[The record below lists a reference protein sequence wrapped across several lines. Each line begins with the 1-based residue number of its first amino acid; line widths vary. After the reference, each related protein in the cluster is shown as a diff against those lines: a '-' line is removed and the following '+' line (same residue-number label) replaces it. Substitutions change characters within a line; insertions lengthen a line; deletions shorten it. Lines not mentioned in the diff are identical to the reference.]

1 MLQSLMNSLFGC
13 SHRRTTFP
21 LTPLKKSSHG
31 ALQGANAKRL
41 GTYVTCLDCGKE
53 LAYDWTEMRVGK
65 PVAERSPSAEAQ
77 PSFLR

>member
-1 MLQSLMNSLFGC
+1 MLQSLVNGLFGC

-21 LTPLKKSSHG
+21 LTPLRKTGGYQVPSP
-31 ALQGANAKRL
+31 ARY

-65 PVAERSPSAEAQ
+65 PVSERSPSAEAQ

>member
-1 MLQSLMNSLFGC
+1 MLQSLINAFFGC

-21 LTPLKKSSHG
+21 QTPTRKSSAYSAPRH
-31 ALQGANAKRL
+31 

-53 LAYDWTEMRVGK
+53 LAYNWDEMRVGK
-65 PVAERSPSAEAQ
+65 PVSERRPSAEAQ